1 MTTKYW
7 RKPRHDYA
15 IGLAPVAGV
24 AVVAIAVATSARKEP
39 TVRSPIRLGVVGIG
53 NWAQQGHVRVVDLL
67 PEFELSALNSQRDD
81 NSEAAAA
88 KLGFLHVA
96 GWQG

>member
-7 RKPRHDYA
+7 RKPRRNYA

-39 TVRSPIRLGVVGIG
+39 TVRSPIRLCMLGIG

-67 PEFELSALNSQRDD
+67 PEFELSALASRRDD

-88 KLGFLHVA
+88 NLGFRHVA